1 MLGMGVRGICV
12 AGALLWGG
20 AASAQV
26 VCGTVTAS
34 PRAEVSPSERG
45 GPAPSVKVVP
55 PGATPSDISL
65 DGDRRVE
72 IWSVPE
78 APIAGCGSR
87 LVLPSPVG
95 SKAASRRSEETSL
108 QGLPSQDAD

>member
-26 VCGTVTAS
+26 ACGTVTAS
-34 PRAEVSPSERG
+34 PRAEVSPTERG

-55 PGATPSDISL
+55 PGATTADISL
-65 DGDRRVE
+65 DGERRVE

-78 APIAGCGSR
+78 TLIAGCGS
-87 LVLPSPVG
+87 LPTLPKPVG
-95 SKAASRRSEETSL
+95 ARPVLRRSADVSR
-108 QGLPSQDAD
+108 QGLPSRDAD

>member
-12 AGALLWGG
+12 VGALLWGG

-45 GPAPSVKVVP
+45 GPTPSVKVVP

-87 LVLPSPVG
+87 LILPSPDG
-95 SKAASRRSEETSL
+95 PRPTSRLSQDVSR
-108 QGLPSQDAD
+108 QGLPSRDAD